1 MGKMYVSCNDTG
13 GMKGRN
19 MRERILQILQE
30 VRHDVDFEN
39 ERKLI
44 DNGVLDSF
52 DLISIVSGLNDEFEI
67 EITADELEAENFNM
81 LDAIVALVESMQ

>member
-1 MGKMYVSCNDTG
+1 
-13 GMKGRN
+13 
-19 MRERILQILQE
+19 MRERILQILQV

>member
-1 MGKMYVSCNDTG
+1 
-13 GMKGRN
+13 

-81 LDAIVALVESMQ
+81 LDAIVALVESMR

>member
-1 MGKMYVSCNDTG
+1 
-13 GMKGRN
+13 

-52 DLISIVSGLNDEFEI
+52 DLISIVSGLNDEFE
-67 EITADELEAENFNM
+67 NFNM

>member
-1 MGKMYVSCNDTG
+1 
-13 GMKGRN
+13 MKGRN

>member
-1 MGKMYVSCNDTG
+1 
-13 GMKGRN
+13 

-39 ERKLI
+39 DRKLI
-44 DNGVLDSF
+44 DNGVVDSF

>member
-1 MGKMYVSCNDTG
+1 M
-13 GMKGRN
+13 
-19 MRERILQILQE
+19 
-30 VRHDVDFEN
+30 
-39 ERKLI
+39 I

>member
-1 MGKMYVSCNDTG
+1 
-13 GMKGRN
+13 

-81 LDAIVALVESMQ
+81 LDSIVALVESMQ

>member
-1 MGKMYVSCNDTG
+1 
-13 GMKGRN
+13 

>member
-1 MGKMYVSCNDTG
+1 
-13 GMKGRN
+13 

-67 EITADELEAENFNM
+67 EITADELEAENFNIF
-81 LDAIVALVESMQ
+81 DAILS

>member
-1 MGKMYVSCNDTG
+1 
-13 GMKGRN
+13 

-67 EITADELEAENFNM
+67 EITADELEAEN
-81 LDAIVALVESMQ
+81 LICWMQLWH